1 MSTPVVGD
9 PLVDAEILTTAKS
22 LQDTFIVFNM
32 LMERKKNIG
41 LDTMK
46 ELIPLVNVIEDS
58 AQQMRRDIDDQR
70 FVLLRQSDGG
80 LMK

>member
-22 LQDTFIVFNM
+22 LQDTFIIFNM

>member
-1 MSTPVVGD
+1 
-9 PLVDAEILTTAKS
+9 
-22 LQDTFIVFNM
+22 
-32 LMERKKNIG
+32 
-41 LDTMK
+41 MK